1 MPIKRNALLLIVFG
15 LFFTFITG
23 AHAQEA
29 TSPATTTDTA
39 KQAEEKAKLEAKAAV
54 MLEQVV
60 SEAQALKLPENK
72 VRIQIVAGDLLWDRS
87 AARARSLFNDA
98 GAMLGQLMQESDV
111 PDIPERQGLN
121 RLRQEL
127 VLSAARHDAELAYS
141 LLRQTQPRDNPA
153 ANIGYRRRGM
163 FDGQDNLEQ
172 ALLSVIANTDPK
184 VAYQKASESLDK
196 GEYPISLSRV
206 LGQLQSKDPE
216 NFKKLSEKTLSRLN
230 SENLLANTQA
240 TNLALG
246 LLRPGPRPETT
257 QATTTGTA
265 SANAPVLSESSFHD
279 LLDYT
284 VTAALSATPRTN
296 TGG

>member
-1 MPIKRNALLLIVFG
+1 MIQSFGNIWVTKAWKQSSKPGRTPLSACTSEENIMPMKRNALFLVTFG
-15 LFFTFITG
+15 LFLMLG
-23 AHAQEA
+23 MSARAQDP
-29 TSPATTTDTA
+29 TSPAASADTE

-60 SEAQALKLPENK
+60 SEAQALKLPENR
-72 VRIQIVAGDLLWDRS
+72 VRVQVVAGDLLWDRS
-87 AARARSLFNDA
+87 AARARALFTDA
-98 GAMLGQLMQESDV
+98 GAMLGQMMQESDV
-111 PDIPERQGLN
+111 PDIPERQVLN

-184 VAYQKASESLDK
+184 VAYQKDS
-196 GEYPISLSRV
+196 
-206 LGQLQSKDPE
+206 E

-230 SENLLANTQA
+230 SENLLANPQA

-246 LLRPGPRPETT
+246 LLRPGPRAETT
-257 QATTTGTA
+257 QATTTGNA

-279 LLDYT
+279 
-284 VTAALSATPRTN
+284 
-296 TGG
+296 